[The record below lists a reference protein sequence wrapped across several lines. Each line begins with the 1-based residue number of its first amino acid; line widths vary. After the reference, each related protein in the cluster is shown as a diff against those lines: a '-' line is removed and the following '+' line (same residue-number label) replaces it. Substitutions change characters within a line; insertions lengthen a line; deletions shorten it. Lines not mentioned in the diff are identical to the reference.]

1 MPILIGFGLFLS
13 LIFIK
18 DKKWFK
24 LALGVTLL
32 LIVHWFYSYYG
43 FGNKPISSENQH
55 ILFWNIDDRQF
66 LPREAIREK
75 ITTYDPEIITFS
87 EIKKLGMTEI
97 KYLKEQFPQYEFRIL
112 RGYMLVAV
120 KGKIDTVKY
129 TKLKTV
135 SKFNLVKAT
144 IAGKKRT
151 LLIADIGVVR
161 RYYNRW
167 QDLEIILQEGLEHKA
182 DMIYG
187 DFNTPYESYHF
198 NAFKENYRSFHGV
211 SEGFA
216 ATWPIGLP
224 LFELDQIWATP
235 SITPV
240 SLKKFFYKEFS
251 NHDMLIGSFKFTE

>member
-1 MPILIGFGLFLS
+1 MPILIGFGLFIS
-13 LIFIK
+13 LILLK

-32 LIVHWFYSYYG
+32 LIAHWLYSYYG
-43 FGNKPISSENQH
+43 FKTKPVSSENQH
-55 ILFWNIDDRQF
+55 ILFWNIDNRKF

-75 ITTYDPEIITFS
+75 ITTYDPEIMTFS

-97 KYLKEQFPQYEFRIL
+97 KYLKEQFPQYQFRML
-112 RGYMLVAV
+112 QGYMMLAV
-120 KGKIDTVKY
+120 KGEIISIEY
-129 TKLKTV
+129 TKLKTI
-135 SKFNLVKAT
+135 SKFNLAKV
-144 IAGKKRT
+144 IIDGNHRT

-167 QDLEIILQEGLEHKA
+167 QDLEIILQHGLENNA

-198 NAFKENYRSFHGV
+198 NAYRESYKSFHDV
-211 SEGFA
+211 NEGFA
-216 ATWPIGLP
+216 ASWPKGLP

-235 SITPV
+235 SITPI
-240 SLKKFFYKEFS
+240 SLKKFYFKDFS
-251 NHDMLIGSFKFTE
+251 NHDMLIGSFRFSD